1 MCRKTVEV
9 EVFEEPPFG
18 GDAATIT
25 IVENDSDAEDIFCD
39 LRMNGKER
47 NCLII
52 PGGAFKFPIQNE
64 GEKIDVGDGV
74 LRAANQLNMDGSVV
88 FNFVQ
93 REIPPM
99 IEELMKFSGKNK
111 DEIDWYLFHQ
121 PNKFM
126 LQKLADKLEV
136 PHDKMFMNVVEEFGN
151 SSGSVIG
158 INIVYNLGSKLKD
171 HVYECCLSAFGGGMS
186 WGAMIMQLGNL
197 SFCEL
202 IESNL

>member
-1 MCRKTVEV
+1 
-9 EVFEEPPFG
+9 
-18 GDAATIT
+18 
-25 IVENDSDAEDIFCD
+25 
-39 LRMNGKER
+39 
-47 NCLII
+47 
-52 PGGAFKFPIQNE
+52 
-64 GEKIDVGDGV
+64 
-74 LRAANQLNMDGSVV
+74 
-88 FNFVQ
+88 
-93 REIPPM
+93 M

-171 HVYECCLSAFGGGMS
+171 HVYECCLAAFGGGMS
-186 WGAMIMQLGNL
+186 WGAMIMQLGNM